1 MTLKTINIFFTSQSC
16 VLTRLFFLIWLHV
29 YLLSVSRSLLLLHVI
44 IKTREMMKIMKRDL
58 DLLRKMLLR
67 IEELD
72 STKSKITINSFSD
85 LCDYPPLISLH
96 IELLIDDGFI
106 ETSEPIYCGSIS
118 DYWIYRLTSSGY
130 DYLDAI
136 RNPSIWQSTLNKIES
151 VGGSVTL
158 DIVKSIAVSI
168 IKSHLGI

>member
-1 MTLKTINIFFTSQSC
+1 
-16 VLTRLFFLIWLHV
+16 
-29 YLLSVSRSLLLLHVI
+29 
-44 IKTREMMKIMKRDL
+44 MKRDL
-58 DLLRKMLLR
+58 NLLRNMLLR

-72 STKSKITINSFSD
+72 ATKGKITIDSFLD
-85 LCDYPPLISLH
+85 LCNNPSLISLH
-96 IELLIDDGFI
+96 IKLLIDDGLI
-106 ETSEPIYCGSIS
+106 ETSEPIHCGIIS

>member
-1 MTLKTINIFFTSQSC
+1 
-16 VLTRLFFLIWLHV
+16 
-29 YLLSVSRSLLLLHVI
+29 
-44 IKTREMMKIMKRDL
+44 MKRDL
-58 DLLRKMLLR
+58 NLLRNMLLR

-72 STKSKITINSFSD
+72 STKSKITIDSFSD

-106 ETSEPIYCGSIS
+106 ETSNPIYCGPIS
-118 DYWIYRLTSSGY
+118 

-136 RNPSIWQSTLNKIES
+136 RNPSIWKSTLNKIES

-168 IKSHLGI
+168 LKNHLGI

>member
-1 MTLKTINIFFTSQSC
+1 
-16 VLTRLFFLIWLHV
+16 
-29 YLLSVSRSLLLLHVI
+29 
-44 IKTREMMKIMKRDL
+44 MKIMKRDL

-106 ETSEPIYCGSIS
+106 ETSEPIYRGPIS

>member
-1 MTLKTINIFFTSQSC
+1 MLAS
-16 VLTRLFFLIWLHV
+16 
-29 YLLSVSRSLLLLHVI
+29 
-44 IKTREMMKIMKRDL
+44 
-58 DLLRKMLLR
+58 LLR
-67 IEELD
+67 IILLTATLKILERGLD
-72 STKSKITINSFSD
+72 KGPIITKSKITINSFSD

-106 ETSEPIYCGSIS
+106 ETSEPIYCGPIS

-158 DIVKSIAVSI
+158 DVVKSIAVSI